1 MTIEV
6 AELNKWVKTDEGK
19 GWLNGQ
25 TTELRTNLTNA
36 NTKISDQEKDI
47 KALGQEK
54 TALEQTNQTLGDDLK
69 IARENVGK
77 PDEEL
82 NAKFKVVSENLANS
96 QKQTAALQKQ
106 MLNERLNTLVND
118 EIIKQG
124 GNPKVLSV
132 HVRRQ
137 LSAELT
143 EDGQLSV
150 FAVDA
155 NGKKAFDSEAKPA
168 GVSFVVSQLKQD
180 DEFKSNFKSAVK
192 KGSGHLDADDQSPH
206 KSNSKSFMDMDV
218 KELKNTKNIEDAIF
232 G

>member
-1 MTIEV
+1 MPIEV

-47 KALGQEK
+47 TALGEEK
-54 TALEQTNQTLGDDLK
+54 TTLEQSNQTLTADLES
-69 IARENVGK
+69 ARKNVGK
-77 PDEEL
+77 PDDEL
-82 NAKFKVVSENLANS
+82 NAKFKLVSGNLENV
-96 QKQTAALQKQ
+96 QKQNATLQKQ
-106 MLNERLNTLVND
+106 ILNDRLTTLVND
-118 EIIKQG
+118 EITKQG
-124 GNPKVLSV
+124 GNPKVLGV

-150 FAVDA
+150 FAVDS

-168 GVSFVVSQLKQD
+168 GVGYVVSQLKQD
-180 DEFKSNFKSAVK
+180 DEFKGNFKASVK
-192 KGSGHLDADDQSPH
+192 KGSGHLNTDDHDPE
-206 KSNSKSFMDMDV
+206 KSSSKSFMDMDLN
-218 KELKNTKNIEDAIF
+218 ELKNTKNIEDAIF
-232 G
+232 N

>member
-1 MTIEV
+1 MPIEV

-19 GWLNGQ
+19 GWLDGQ

-36 NTKISDQEKDI
+36 NTKISDQEKEI
-47 KALGQEK
+47 TTLGQEK
-54 TALEQTNQTLGDDLK
+54 TALEKSNQTLGDDLK
-69 IARENVGK
+69 IARDNVGK

-106 MLNERLNTLVND
+106 ILNERLTTLVND
-118 EIIKQG
+118 EITKQG
-124 GNPKVLSV
+124 GNPKVLGV

-150 FAVDA
+150 FAVDS

-168 GVSFVVSQLKQD
+168 GVGYVVSQLKQD
-180 DEFKSNFKSAVK
+180 DEFKSNFKAAVK
-192 KGSGHLDADDQSPH
+192 KGSGQLDADDQEPQ
-206 KSNSKSFMDMDV
+206 KSNGKSFMNMDL
-218 KELKNTKNIEDAIF
+218 KELQNTKNIEDAIF
-232 G
+232 N